1 MAMTFQFSKKEGQ
14 PQWLYIQNNFINVNG
29 PERILSAAAG
39 GLLFCS
45 ALKNVLHSPLKAL
58 IKTAAGSIL
67 LYRGITGHCP
77 LYEKLDINTAEI
89 ENINI
94 KTKFLVNRPR
104 AEVYTVWRQ
113 LENLP
118 LFMRHLESV
127 EQKGPVYSRWKA
139 KLPGNIGTISW
150 NAEIVEDKDYFIGW
164 QSLKGSDIF
173 NAGKV
178 EFRDAP
184 GGTEIQ
190 AAISYKA
197 PAGAFGT
204 QIARLLNPV
213 FKKMVE
219 EDISNFKDFIE
230 NDGIVVRDGE
240 TVL

>member
-1 MAMTFQFSKKEGQ
+1 MTFQFSEKAGE
-14 PQWLYIQNNFINVNG
+14 PRWLYIKNNFINVNG
-29 PERILSAAAG
+29 PERVISAAAA
-39 GLLFCS
+39 GLLFYS
-45 ALKNVLHSPLKAL
+45 AAKNVFRSPFASI
-58 IKTAAGSIL
+58 IKTAAGGL
-67 LYRGITGHCP
+67 MLYRGLTGHCP
-77 LYEKLDINTAEI
+77 VYEKLNINTAEI

-94 KTKFLVNRPR
+94 KIEFIVKRPR
-104 AEVYTVWRQ
+104 AEVYAAWRR

-118 LFMRHLESV
+118 LFMRHLVNV
-127 EQKGPVYSRWKA
+127 EEKGPRFSRWKA
-139 KLPGNIGTISW
+139 KLPGSIGTISW

-178 EFRDAP
+178 EFRDVP
-184 GGTEIQ
+184 EGTEIQ

-204 QIARLLNPV
+204 QIAKLLNPV

-219 EDISNFKDFIE
+219 NDIRNFKDFIE
-230 NDGIVVRDGE
+230 NDGTIVREGE